1 MYIVN
6 AVIVITCSLPSRARN
21 RLAGRPKV
29 VRHKHPFSS
38 ADHCGCDLLLFAVVY
53 DSCIATCF
61 LSDAEMDYSKGSE
74 PAYDWYNDTYW
85 RSRRLCPSQLQVH
98 DIRLEGSRR
107 DVGAMLEMREVLSS
121 SLLPDLERRDDL
133 ANSPPIVEAT
143 TNHIELKTLANEFG
157 WLNVLRGNEVQ
168 ETMSDPQHLRKCR
181 WIHISSKFS
190 DYLSGCLVGLSDW
203 TGTNADRNTAAL
215 QQLNH
220 CINQQERF
228 SKHGR
233 YFAPF
238 FQHLGDDYDK
248 GDGPMLLSV
257 PFLDW
262 GVGSKKT
269 PPLRFQIDP
278 REGFQSSRSTSHLL
292 RSILQHFYRLED
304 TSDRESLQVFTK
316 HKPWKTDRNLDLK
329 VQRFYGQYPTSLLV
343 DELWI
348 LVIDSRHIVTFS
360 SNQSWKSRWPPL
372 QVAARIMEVSFRG
385 IRNSLINTSTRET
398 EQDYTSPLHVIAA
411 LNGALGMLHR
421 SFWTDIT
428 LCLSDRYA
436 SYLSHL
442 QYRLLRSP
450 NSKLVM
456 DLLQVQE
463 ELNIVISIMEQ
474 QMQLVAN
481 LQEDTLAVHHRPRSN
496 NAQQPYNDRSR
507 STLPLA
513 EVATYRQVSFSRL
526 ADPAA
531 QLLENLQREYADLVD
546 LRENSNALINRTIQL
561 VNMRLE
567 DHGKAILVFTI
578 VTIIFLPLSF
588 ISSFFGM
595 NFSDIRNM
603 ESTQRL
609 FWIVA
614 CSLTA
619 ATVGFS
625 MFLAFYGGAIIE
637 WFVTWREARKRRM
650 KRRDTA
656 ERRRLDMQQQSRV
669 ANFEVL
675 DALRPKATGP
685 F

>member
-1 MYIVN
+1 
-6 AVIVITCSLPSRARN
+6 
-21 RLAGRPKV
+21 
-29 VRHKHPFSS
+29 
-38 ADHCGCDLLLFAVVY
+38 
-53 DSCIATCF
+53 
-61 LSDAEMDYSKGSE
+61 MDYAKGSE
-74 PAYDWYNDTYW
+74 PVHDWYNDTYW
-85 RSRRLCPSQLQVH
+85 RSRRLSPAQIKVH
-98 DIRLEGSRR
+98 DIRLEGSRQ
-107 DVGAMLEMREVLSS
+107 DVGAMLEMREVLLS
-121 SLLPDLERRDDL
+121 SLLPDLEGRDDL
-133 ANSPPIVEAT
+133 ANSTPMEEAT
-143 TNHIELKTLANEFG
+143 KNRNELRTLAREFG
-157 WLNVLRGNEVQ
+157 WMNVLRSNKVQ
-168 ETMSDPQHLRKCR
+168 ETIKDPQELRKCR
-181 WIHISSKFS
+181 WIHVSSKFS
-190 DYLSGCLVGLSDW
+190 DYLPGCLVGLSDW
-203 TGTNADRNTAAL
+203 TGRNFDRNVTAL

-238 FQHLGDDYDK
+238 SQYLGDYDDD
-248 GDGPMLLSV
+248 GEAREDGPMLLSV

-262 GVGSKKT
+262 SVDGKKT
-269 PPLRFQIDP
+269 PPLRFQVDP
-278 REGFQSSRSTSHLL
+278 REGYQSSRSSSHLL

-304 TSDRESLQVFTK
+304 TSDRESQQVFTK

-329 VQRFYGQYPTSLLV
+329 VQRFYGHRPTVLNV

-385 IRNSLINTSTRET
+385 IRNSLINTTTRENQ
-398 EQDYTSPLHVIAA
+398 QDYTSSLHVIAA
-411 LNGALGMLHR
+411 LSGALGMLHR

-463 ELNIVISIMEQ
+463 ELSIVISIMEQ
-474 QMQLVAN
+474 QMELVAN
-481 LQEDTLAVHHRPRSN
+481 LQGNTLAGRTRP
-496 NAQQPYNDRSR
+496 QPQPYHERPLSA
-507 STLPLA
+507 LPPA

-595 NFSDIRNM
+595 NFSDIRDM

-609 FWIVA
+609 FWIA
-614 CSLTA
+614 GGSLTVG
-619 ATVGFS
+619 TVAFS
-625 MFLAFYGGAIIE
+625 VLLAFYGGAMLE
-637 WFVTWREARKRRM
+637 WVVTWRETRKRRLKKKDAVQR
-650 KRRDTA
+650 KRL
-656 ERRRLDMQQQSRV
+656 ERQQQNRM